1 MTITD
6 PTGATP
12 VEIDTEL
19 ARIELDRARAERDL
33 AGLADRMKR
42 LAELGDSSAV
52 DRLRPLIDEARQKIS
67 DCDATTRP
75 LDDEFVRRDGWTR
88 AFLVTNTGGHVH
100 RSMNCRTCYPR
111 TRFAWLTQFSGH
123 DETEIVEQAGEAA
136 CTECYP
142 TAPVEVRNR
151 PSRIKTPEQIA
162 REQEKAARA
171 QAKAAKAITAPDG
184 TPLYTERH
192 GHIATEFTAR
202 REYADVA
209 AEARYLERVDAAR
222 HHRAIVECRQ
232 DAELILAA
240 LAAKHSQT
248 VQDMRTEL
256 AASVDA
262 KWRRDYSQWS

>member
-1 MTITD
+1 
-6 PTGATP
+6 
-12 VEIDTEL
+12 
-19 ARIELDRARAERDL
+19 
-33 AGLADRMKR
+33 
-42 LAELGDSSAV
+42 
-52 DRLRPLIDEARQKIS
+52 
-67 DCDATTRP
+67 
-75 LDDEFVRRDGWTR
+75 
-88 AFLVTNTGGHVH
+88 
-100 RSMNCRTCYPR
+100 MNCRTCYPR

-123 DETEIVEQAGEAA
+123 DETEIVQEAGEAA

-151 PSRIKTPEQIA
+151 PSRIKTQAQIA

-184 TPLYTERH
+184 TPLYTERQ

-209 AEARYLERVDAAR
+209 AEARYLERADAAR
-222 HHRAIVECRQ
+222 HRRAIVECRQ

-248 VQDMRTEL
+248 VEDMRTEL
-256 AASVDA
+256 AVSVDA
-262 KWRRDYSQWS
+262 KWRRDYSRWS